1 MNMPLFLK
9 QLMTNLR
16 LILSTALCMAFMT
29 SAGIAKD
36 EPAKSQPKKAK
47 FTKPIEGPEFP
58 APIDGSGDENL
69 GPTLKGN
76 PNKKPDLAFGAFQRG
91 YYLTAFQLA
100 LPLAETGD
108 PAAQTLI
115 AELYWNGLGI
125 PEDQQKAADW
135 YKFAAEAGGRE
146 AQFSLA
152 NMYLQGHVVEVDKER
167 GEELMRKAADA
178 GHARAQFNVAQI
190 ITARRPTWAS
200 FKKALPYY
208 ESAAKAGIADAQ
220 YALSNIYAEAKGV
233 QFNDDDK
240 ARFWLKKSAQA
251 GFDTAQVEFGIWLAN
266 GRGGKK
272 DTNEARNWFIKAAA
286 QGNVIAQNR
295 LARLYGFGIGVKK
308 DNIKAGAWH
317 ILARRAG
324 FTDSKMDRFF
334 QELPEIDQKRAIE
347 AANQLGRRTV
357 IR

>member
-1 MNMPLFLK
+1 MHLFLK
-9 QLMTNLR
+9 QLMTSMR
-16 LILSTALCMAFMT
+16 LILSSALLA
-29 SAGIAKD
+29 AGLTTHGFAND
-36 EPAKSQPKKAK
+36 APAKVK

-58 APIDGSGDENL
+58 APIDGSGNEKL
-69 GPTLKGN
+69 GSELKVD
-76 PNKKPDLAFGAFQRG
+76 PNKKTDLAYGAFQRG

-100 LPLAETGD
+100 LPQAETGD

-115 AELYWNGLGI
+115 AELYWSGLGVAL
-125 PEDQQKAADW
+125 DQKKAVEW
-135 YKFAAEAGGRE
+135 YEFAAEAGGRE

-152 NMYLQGHVVEVDKER
+152 NLLLQGKVVDQDEKR
-167 GEELMRKAADA
+167 GEELMRKAAAA

-200 FKKALPYY
+200 FKKALPFYQ
-208 ESAAKAGIADAQ
+208 SAAKAGIPDAQ

-240 ARFWLKKSAQA
+240 ARFWLEKSAQS
-251 GFDTAQVEFGIWLAN
+251 GFDTAQLEFGIWLAN
-266 GRGGKK
+266 GRAGKK
-272 DTNEARNWFIKAAA
+272 DLASARNWFLKAAA

-295 LARLYGFGIGVKK
+295 LARFYGFGIGVEK
-308 DNIKAGAWH
+308 DIIKAGAWH

-334 QELPEIDQKRAIE
+334 QTLPEIDKKRAIE
-347 AANQLGRRTV
+347 AANQLERRRV